1 MSKAF
6 EFKLN
11 EEGVG
16 ELLKSAEMVSL
27 VSSVTENVSGIA
39 GEGYEGNVQIGQYRA
54 IGMVKAVTKD
64 ARADNE
70 ENNTLLRAIGG

>member
-27 VSSVTENVSGIA
+27 ISAFTENAGTL
-39 GEGYEGNVQIGQYRA
+39 GEGYEGDVQIGQYRV